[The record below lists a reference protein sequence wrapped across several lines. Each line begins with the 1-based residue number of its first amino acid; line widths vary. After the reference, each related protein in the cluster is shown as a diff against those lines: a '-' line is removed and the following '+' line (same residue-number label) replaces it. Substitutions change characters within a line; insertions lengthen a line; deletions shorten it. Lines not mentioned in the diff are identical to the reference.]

1 MSNIDKSTLRAIGEE
16 VSEAAEFL
24 QKEFPKMPLDVTYQ
38 LAAMARQER
47 GQANLYRKEREVAE
61 YSTNQLRTIISQLRE
76 LNELQFTTN
85 GVIKTISQQLR
96 R

>member
-1 MSNIDKSTLRAIGEE
+1 MSNIDMNKLRAIGEE

-24 QKEFPKMPLDVTYQ
+24 QKAFPKMPLDVTYQ

-47 GQANLYRKEREVAE
+47 GQVAMHKKEREIAE
-61 YSTNQLRTIISQLRE
+61 YTANMLRAILDQLRE
-76 LNELQFTTN
+76 QGEVQFTTN

>member
-1 MSNIDKSTLRAIGEE
+1 MSNIDMSKLRAIGEE

-24 QKEFPKMPLDVTYQ
+24 QKEFPEMPLGVTYQ

-47 GQANLYRKEREVAE
+47 GQANIHKKEREIAE
-61 YSTNQLRTIISQLRE
+61 YTANMLRAILDQLRE
-76 LNELQFTTN
+76 QGEVQFTTN